1 MIDCGRPEL
10 GERPLDA
17 LLAPRT
23 IAVVGASRHPAKWS
37 RRVLEYSHRAGFPGR
52 LYAVTPAVPDL
63 GLPGVTTVPALGH
76 ITEPVDLAVIARPA
90 AAAPDAV
97 AECASAGVRAVLVI
111 AAGFGELGGEAAV
124 AEQRMRDIAAG
135 AGIRLLGP
143 NTFGVFSARSRV
155 NLTPREHIPVGRA
168 VLLSQSGNVAV
179 ACYEQAR
186 RLATGFSAC
195 VGVGNQCDV
204 GFGDLLEHFAD
215 DPAAAAI
222 GVYAEGL
229 HGRGDL
235 FRAGLAACK
244 AAGKPV
250 VVLRGGRSAESAL
263 AVATHTGALASDDRV
278 WQEVLAEAGAVSVTS
293 TQDLTDTLAVLTMV
307 PRHRGR
313 VMVLTDGGG
322 DSVLSLDALD
332 AAGLTLATLSPV
344 ARKAL
349 DEITPPDA
357 PRAPGRNPVTLD
369 TAGGVEDDPLVLAR
383 CAAIAAEDEGVDV
396 LLLSGLTGGYPRVR
410 EQEMAAVA
418 ELIAIRDRTGVPVV
432 VHSAFADAAT
442 PPVEALKR
450 AGIAVLPSVS
460 RAANA
465 LAAAAVGMS
474 GETAPTIKDSGPTA
488 GTVLPITE
496 VAALLREH
504 GIGLPPMTVV
514 NGPAELE
521 KAAAGSG
528 YPACLKIADEAVAH
542 KSDVGG
548 VRLGLADAAQLRRTA
563 DELWE
568 RFPGSPLLVM
578 PSLRRG
584 IELLAG
590 TGADPVFGP
599 FVMVGRGGIWAE
611 MDPDV
616 ALRLAPIDEDA
627 ATRALL
633 SLRCAPMLTGGR
645 GSAAVDLNALA
656 SLVAA
661 LSRLAAA
668 RVDLSVEINPVI
680 AYSDGYSVADLRASV
695 ADTLPEEGKEYW
707 RAVVRDQ
714 AKNSAQ

>member
-1 MIDCGRPEL
+1 M
-10 GERPLDA
+10 
-17 LLAPRT
+17 
-23 IAVVGASRHPAKWS
+23 
-37 RRVLEYSHRAGFPGR
+37 LEYSHRAGFPGR

-76 ITEPVDLAVIARPA
+76 ITEPIDLAVIARPA
-90 AAAPDAV
+90 AAAPGAV

-111 AAGFGELGGEAAV
+111 TAGFGELGGEAAV
-124 AEQRMRDIAAG
+124 AEQRMRDIATG

-143 NTFGVFSARSRV
+143 NTFGVFAARSRV
-155 NLTPREHIPVGRA
+155 NLTPREHIPVGPA

-186 RLATGFSAC
+186 RLGTGFCAC
-195 VGVGNQCDV
+195 VGVGNQCDIS
-204 GFGDLLEHFAD
+204 FGDLLEHFAS
-215 DPAAAAI
+215 DPAAQAI
-222 GVYAEGL
+222 GIYVEGL
-229 HGRGDL
+229 HGRGDH
-235 FRAGLAACK
+235 FRAGLAACQ

-250 VVLRGGRSAESAL
+250 VVLRGGRCAESAL

-278 WQEVLAEAGAVSVTS
+278 WQEVLAGAGAITVTS

-332 AAGLTLATLSPV
+332 AAGLTVATLSPV
-344 ARKAL
+344 TVKAL

-357 PRAPGRNPVTLD
+357 PHAPGRNPVTLD

-383 CAAIAAEDEGVDV
+383 CAAVAAEDEGVDV

-442 PPVEALKR
+442 PPVEALRR
-450 AGIAVLPSVS
+450 AGISVLPTVS

-465 LAAAAVGMS
+465 LAAAAVRTS
-474 GETAPTIKDSGPTA
+474 GGTAPTVADPGPAA
-488 GTVLPITE
+488 GTVLPVAE
-496 VAALLREH
+496 VAGLLREH

-514 NGPAELE
+514 TGPAELA
-521 KAAAGSG
+521 KAAASSG

-548 VRLGLADAAQLRRTA
+548 VRLGLADAAQLRRSA

-590 TGADPVFGP
+590 TGTDPVFGP

-616 ALRLAPIDEDA
+616 TLRLAPIDEDA

-661 LSRLAAA
+661 LSRLATA
-668 RVDLSVEINPVI
+668 RPDLSVEINPVI
-680 AYSDGYSVADLRASV
+680 AYPDGCSVADLRAS
-695 ADTLPEEGKEYW
+695 AREDGQP
-707 RAVVRDQ
+707 
-714 AKNSAQ
+714 

>member
-1 MIDCGRPEL
+1 MIDRGRRGP

-37 RRVLEYSHRAGFPGR
+37 RRVLEYTHRAGFPGR
-52 LYAVTPAVPDL
+52 LYAVTPVVPDL
-63 GLPGVTTVPALGH
+63 GLPGVTTVPALGD
-76 ITEPVDLAVIARPA
+76 ISDPIDLAVIARPA
-90 AAAPDAV
+90 AAAPGAV
-97 AECASAGVRAVLVI
+97 AECAAAGVKAVLVI
-111 AAGFGELGGEAAV
+111 AAGFGELGGEAAA
-124 AEQRMRDIAAG
+124 AEQRMRGIAVDAD
-135 AGIRLLGP
+135 IRLVGP
-143 NTFGVFSARSRV
+143 NTFGVFAAGPRV
-155 NLTPREHIPVGRA
+155 NLTPREHIPPGPA
-168 VLLSQSGNVAV
+168 ALLSQSGNVAV

-186 RLATGFSAC
+186 RLGTGFSAC

-204 GFGDLLEHFAD
+204 GFGDLLEHFAG
-215 DPAAAAI
+215 DPASTAI
-222 GVYAEGL
+222 GVYVEGL
-229 HGRGDL
+229 HGQGDH

-278 WQEVLAEAGAVSVTS
+278 WQEVLAEAGAITVTS
-293 TQDLTDTLAVLTMV
+293 TQDLTDTLAVLATV

-332 AAGLTLATLSPV
+332 AAGLSLATLSPV
-344 ARKAL
+344 AKKAL

-357 PRAPGRNPVTLD
+357 PRAAGRNPVTLD

-383 CAAIAAEDEGVDV
+383 CAAIAAEDDGVDV
-396 LLLSGLTGGYPRVR
+396 LLLSGLTGGYPRVLD
-410 EQEMAAVA
+410 QEMAAIA

-432 VHSAFADAAT
+432 VHSTFAEAAT
-442 PPVEALKR
+442 PPVEALR
-450 AGIAVLPSVS
+450 QAGIAVLPTVS
-460 RAANA
+460 RVANA
-465 LAAAAVGMS
+465 LAAAAVRES
-474 GETAPTIKDSGPTA
+474 VETTPAITPPKPTA
-488 GTVLPITE
+488 GTVLPVTD
-496 VAALLREH
+496 VAGLLREH
-504 GIGLPPMTVV
+504 GISLPPMTVV
-514 NGPAELE
+514 TGPAELD
-521 KAAAGSG
+521 KAAASAG
-528 YPACLKIADEAVAH
+528 YPACLKIADEAIAH

-548 VRLGLADAAQLRRTA
+548 VRLGLADPAQLRRTA

-616 ALRLAPIDEDA
+616 TLRLAPIDEDA
-627 ATRALL
+627 AARALL

-645 GSAAVDLNALA
+645 GSASADLNALA
-656 SLVAA
+656 SLVAG

-668 RVDLSVEINPVI
+668 RSDLSVEINPVI
-680 AYSDGYSVADLRASV
+680 AYADGYAVADMRAS
-695 ADTLPEEGKEYW
+695 AACSP
-707 RAVVRDQ
+707 
-714 AKNSAQ
+714 